1 VGPGDLHALIG
12 DLGGLGAARDRTGA
26 RDPAVLVGT
35 ETGDDAGVFL
45 LPADA
50 PAAAGSGAAPRRD
63 GLALV
68 QTADFITPPFDDPF
82 GYGRI
87 AAANALSDVYAM
99 GGRPVTA
106 LNLCAFPRELQPD
119 VAREILEGAATAIA
133 EAGAALL
140 GGHTVRAPELFF
152 GLSVTG
158 LVAASRIWRNVG
170 AHPGDV
176 LLLTKPLGAGLL
188 VTGAR
193 KGLVSEA
200 DRSACAAG
208 MATLNRRAAEIL
220 GDPALDLQ
228 VHAATDVTGF
238 GLAGHGLGMTRP
250 VGAGAGAGAG
260 VDEVAL
266 QLHLGRLP
274 LYPGARALAERG
286 VTCGGAQSN
295 QRAYLEKITSARPL
309 TAAEQELLFDPQ
321 TSGGL
326 LCALPPAAAERALAA
341 LRDAGVPAAQIGEVV
356 PRDGGAPL
364 LVVD

>member
-1 VGPGDLHALIG
+1 MGPGDLH
-12 DLGGLGAARDRTGA
+12 DLLQGLGAARDRA

-45 LPADA
+45 LPA
-50 PAAAGSGAAPRRD
+50 AAGAGAGPRSD

-106 LNLCAFPRELQPD
+106 LNLCAFPRELAPE
-119 VAREILEGAATAIA
+119 VAHEILEGAAAA
-133 EAGAALL
+133 LLEAGAALL

-158 LVAASRIWRNVG
+158 LVAASRIWRNIG
-170 AHPGDV
+170 ACPGDV
-176 LLLTKPLGAGLL
+176 LLITKPLGAGLI

-200 DRSACAAG
+200 ERSACAAG

-220 GDPALDLQ
+220 GDPALGLG
-228 VHAATDVTGF
+228 VRAATDVTGF
-238 GLAGHGLGMTRP
+238 GLAGHGLGMTQAAG
-250 VGAGAGAGAG
+250 GAAA
-260 VDEVAL
+260 VAL
-266 QLHLGRLP
+266 RLHLGWLP
-274 LYPGARALAERG
+274 LYPGARALADRG
-286 VTCGGAQSN
+286 ITCGGAQSN
-295 QRAYLEKITSARPL
+295 QRAYRERIKSERPL

-326 LCALPPAAAERALAA
+326 LCALPAEAAERALAA
-341 LRDAGVPAAQIGEVV
+341 LRGADVPAARIGEVV
-356 PRDGGAPL
+356 PREGGAPL
-364 LVVD
+364 VIVD

>member
-1 VGPGDLHALIG
+1 MGPGDLHEL
-12 DLGGLGAARDRTGA
+12 LHGLGAARDRA

-45 LPADA
+45 LPS
-50 PAAAGSGAAPRRD
+50 AAGAGAGPRSD

-82 GYGRI
+82 AYGQI

-106 LNLCAFPRELQPD
+106 LNLCAFPRELLPE
-119 VAREILEGAATAIA
+119 VAHEILEGAAAA
-133 EAGAALL
+133 LAAAGAALL

-152 GLSVTG
+152 GLAVTG
-158 LVAASRIWRNVG
+158 LVDASRIWRNIGVR
-170 AHPGDV
+170 PGDV

-193 KGLVSEA
+193 KGLISEA
-200 DRSACAAG
+200 ERSACAVG
-208 MATLNRRAAEIL
+208 MAALNRRAAEIL
-220 GDPALDLQ
+220 GDPALDLG

-238 GLAGHGLGMTRP
+238 GLAGHGLGMTQAAG
-250 VGAGAGAGAG
+250 GADAAG
-260 VDEVAL
+260 DVAL
-266 QLHLGRLP
+266 RLHLGWLP

-295 QRAYLEKITSARPL
+295 QRAYRERITSARPL

-326 LCALPPAAAERALAA
+326 LCALPAAAAERALLA
-341 LRDAGVPAAQIGEVV
+341 LHGAGIPAARIGEVV
-356 PRDGGAPL
+356 PRAGGAPL
-364 LVVD
+364 VVVD